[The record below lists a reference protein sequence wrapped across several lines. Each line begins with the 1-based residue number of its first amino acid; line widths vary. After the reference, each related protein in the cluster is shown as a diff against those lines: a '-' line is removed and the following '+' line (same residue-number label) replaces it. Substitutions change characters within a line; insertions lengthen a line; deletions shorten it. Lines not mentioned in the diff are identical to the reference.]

1 MKLAVVPLLLWG
13 HSLAAQHITL
23 VAPSEI
29 TQQRRLLEQA
39 WQDWETADA
48 GLERRLFTEPVERV
62 LARIER
68 SRRLAIAYHQQRARF
83 LESVLRAL
91 EGELA
96 QLEESH
102 QQPGPSLLGP
112 DPRKLDVLLE
122 EQKRLES
129 RARAAGLSVLEQRWQ
144 AEQSAVLRQLADNI
158 AAQQALYEAFREGE
172 EQNRKARR
180 ALVESYRR
188 LSQLLE
194 QQLRLNEEKR
204 QLWLEYY
211 DSLRQ
216 LLEAGQ
222 PKPTVPKAAKAGE
235 RK

>member
-1 MKLAVVPLLLWG
+1 MKLAVVPWLFWG
-13 HSLAAQHITL
+13 NCLVAQHITL

-29 TQQRRLLEQA
+29 TQQRKLLEQA

-48 GLERRLFTEPVERV
+48 GLERRLFSEPVERV

-83 LESVLRAL
+83 LQSLLSAL
-91 EGELA
+91 ERELA
-96 QLEESH
+96 QLEETD

-112 DPRKLDVLLE
+112 DPRKLDLLLQ

-144 AEQSAVLRQLADNI
+144 AEQSAALKQLADNI

-172 EQNRKARR
+172 QQHRKARR
-180 ALVESYRR
+180 ALVESYRT

-204 QLWLEYY
+204 QLWMDYY

-222 PKPTVPKAAKAGE
+222 PEAAARKTPKAKE